1 MAISSPNVVS
11 SGKGTSAF
19 LDAFQIGSQMI
30 QFNQALKLER
40 EKFVADKELKNK
52 TVLAGVFNKLFD
64 QDPTLRF
71 ALRDTL
77 GDLGISVGDL
87 DRMETGGLTFGE
99 KVAEALSGAA
109 FSDTP
114 PSVPP
119 DKQGVIDTEPLDVLI
134 KSMREGGG
142 ASGTA
147 EAGAAADGA
156 AEAPVTPERPPKRD
170 EVLQQAAEPVVPVTP
185 VKPGAG
191 TGTGTGPDEGV
202 KGSTFEQLKPVSL
215 EQTRQNP
222 VILATYSPGA
232 TAEDISKYFTS
243 QGVSP
248 ERAKRAGE
256 KTIEA
261 RDSLARTQELFEGA
275 DAPGATNN
283 PAFQKALAAEL
294 EKASKATADA
304 RALSGSSM
312 PAKASEQ
319 RKWLQHKAA
328 TDKKW
333 VEGMFSTIG
342 DGNVSKGIQV
352 ALDFAAT
359 GEAATTRQARIAGQ
373 SAKDVA
379 AMQLSAELFNAK
391 VAQVAA
397 EIGRQDLVDRV
408 NQMGQVNDMMEA
420 TLKANAEI
428 FAKRLDLLAPLME
441 NMTTIIAN
449 AGGPEKAARSPD
461 TLKLLEL
468 YAGIIGVG
476 IDMVSGKR
484 GSWPGWFGRV
494 PVTPLDL
501 EVTGTPAV
509 PPPSEGSQPPRT
521 PPSKDEVERIL
532 RSVTQ

>member
-134 KSMREGGG
+134 RSMREGGG

-147 EAGAAADGA
+147 GAGAAAA
-156 AEAPVTPERPPKRD
+156 AEAPVTLERSPKRD
-170 EVLQQAAEPVVPVTP
+170 EALQQAGEPVVPVTP

-232 TAEDISKYFTS
+232 TANDISKYFTS

-275 DAPGATNN
+275 DAPGATND

-312 PAKASEQ
+312 PTKASEQ

-428 FAKRLDLLAPLME
+428 FAKRLDLLVPLME
-441 NMTTIIAN
+441 NMTKIIVD
-449 AGGPEKAARSPD
+449 AGGADKAMRNANVVK
-461 TLKLLEL
+461 TLEM
-468 YAGIIGVG
+468 YAGLIGAGLDILPGFVG
-476 IDMVSGKR
+476 WLG
-484 GSWPGWFGRV
+484 GRRRDV
-494 PVTPLDL
+494 QL
-501 EVTGTPAV
+501 EVTGTPAAV
-509 PPPSEGSQPPRT
+509 PPEEGTPPRT
-521 PPSKDEVERIL
+521 PPTQDEINRIL